1 MVYIKLRSFN
11 LPATVTNKRNHV
23 AKGFVD
29 DLVKKNMKEGKLVSL
44 EFVSKI
50 SHRCKKIRGETCF
63 FRTCFE
69 N

>member
-29 DLVKKNMKEGKLVSL
+29 DLVKKKYEG
-44 EFVSKI
+44 
-50 SHRCKKIRGETCF
+50 GETC
-63 FRTCFE
+63 
-69 N
+69 